1 MQEHSNRLGVRTT
14 KVTAIFIA
22 FLAILI
28 FACAGTLNYWQAWL
42 YLANFTAWTIGTGWY
57 VVTHS
62 PELAE
67 KRLSA
72 GPGSETQPAQE
83 RIQAYNSVVIMALYV
98 VSALDYRFSW
108 SSTPVGLVVIGNIL
122 TALGFAGCLAV
133 FRQNSYASAT
143 VDVQPGQR
151 VVSDGLYGLVRHP
164 MYSSALLLFAGVPLA
179 LGSLWGLVLVPPIVA
194 GLVARLI
201 DEERHLRAELQGYAA
216 YCERVRYRLV
226 PRIY

>member
-1 MQEHSNRLGVRTT
+1 MQEQSNRLGLRTA
-14 KVTAIFIA
+14 KITALFMA

-28 FACAGTLNYWQAWL
+28 FACAGTLDYWQAWL

-72 GPGSETQPAQE
+72 GPGSETLPAQK
-83 RIQAYNSVVIMALYV
+83 RIQAYNSVVMLTLYV

-108 SSTPVGLVVIGNIL
+108 SSTPVVLVIVGNIL

-143 VDVQPGQR
+143 VGVQPSQS

-164 MYSSALLLFAGVPLA
+164 MYSSAMFLFSGAPLA
-179 LGSLWGLVLVPPIVA
+179 LGSLWGLLLVPPIVG

-216 YCERVRYRLV
+216 YCERVRYRLI
-226 PRIY
+226 PGIY